1 VHLTPVD
8 NPSPLSASLGQH
20 HNIQFPL
27 AMELNQSFR
36 LSPFS
41 RPVMHSFFT
50 LLARDVELLLSI
62 LSSIDVGL
70 FYHFLGGGT
79 ASYLS

>member
-1 VHLTPVD
+1 
-8 NPSPLSASLGQH
+8 
-20 HNIQFPL
+20 
-27 AMELNQSFR
+27 MELNQSFR